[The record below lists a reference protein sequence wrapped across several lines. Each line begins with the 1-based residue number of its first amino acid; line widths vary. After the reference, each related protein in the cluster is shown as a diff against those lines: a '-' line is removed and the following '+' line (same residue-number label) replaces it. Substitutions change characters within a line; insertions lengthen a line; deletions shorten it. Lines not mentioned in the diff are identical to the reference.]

1 MQVKMN
7 GANSKLKELKKLGQ
21 SIWLDN
27 LTRKDTNSGKLS
39 SMIQNDNL
47 LGVTSNPAIFYN
59 AISSYDGYKKDIR
72 SLSSQGLL
80 AEQIYEMLVIQD
92 IQQACD
98 LFLPIFQQNQ
108 MHDGYVS
115 LEVSPHLAF
124 DTTETIQEAKR
135 LYHLVNRPNCLI
147 KVPATKEG
155 IKAIEELIF
164 QGININ
170 VTLIFSVQMYQKVA
184 ESYLKGLERRLEA
197 SLPIN
202 SCHSVASFFL
212 SRIDSKIDPLLKNT
226 PKSKE
231 LMGEVAIA
239 NAKKAYQSF
248 ENILNSTRW
257 KNLTD
262 EGAYPQRLLWAS
274 TSTKNPSY
282 DDIMYVSPL
291 IGPYTVNTLPN
302 DTLEAYMDHGN
313 PSKSTIHDDL
323 DTYLEKL
330 NQLGKI
336 GINIED
342 VCKILLQEGV
352 EKFIEPYEKLLEL
365 INSII

>member
-1 MQVKMN
+1 MSR
-7 GANSKLKELKKLGQ
+7 ATSKLKELKQLGQ

-27 LTRKDTNSGKLS
+27 LTRKDTESGKLKA
-39 SMIQNDNL
+39 MIQNDNL

-59 AISSYDGYKKDIR
+59 AISTFDGYKKDIR
-72 SLSSQGLL
+72 SLSSQGLSK
-80 AEQIYEMLVIQD
+80 EQIYEMLVIQD

-98 LFLPIFQQNQ
+98 LFLPTFQQNQ
-108 MHDGYVS
+108 MQDGYVS

-124 DTTETIQEAKR
+124 DMTETIQEAKR

-147 KVPATKEG
+147 KVPATEEG
-155 IKAIEELIF
+155 IDAIEELIF

-170 VTLIFSVQMYQKVA
+170 VTLIFSVQMYEKVA
-184 ESYLKGLERRLEA
+184 ESYLKGLERRLES
-197 SLPIN
+197 SLPIR

-212 SRIDSKIDPLLKNT
+212 SRIDSKIDPLLENT
-226 PKSKE
+226 SNGKE
-231 LMGEVAIA
+231 LMGSIAIA

-257 KNLTD
+257 QNLAD

-282 DDIMYVSPL
+282 NDIMYVSPL
-291 IGPYTVNTLPN
+291 VGPYTVNTLPN
-302 DTLEAYMDHGN
+302 NTLEAYMDHGN
-313 PSKSTIHDDL
+313 PSKATIQDDL

-330 NQLGKI
+330 NKLNNL

-342 VCKILLQEGV
+342 VCEILLQEGV
-352 EKFIEPYEKLLEL
+352 EKFIEPYEKLMEL
-365 INSII
+365 ISSLS